1 MWFSGSSYLS
11 WLKDEEPDRL
21 LLFILLQEFYCGCGG
36 GCEGADIL
44 GRKMGMF
51 FVQMQLQIDVPRIT
65 LRCV

>member
-21 LLFILLQEFYCGCGG
+21 LLFILLQEFCCGHGG

-51 FVQMQLQIDVPRIT
+51 FCIDAAADVPRIT
-65 LRCV
+65 LGCV